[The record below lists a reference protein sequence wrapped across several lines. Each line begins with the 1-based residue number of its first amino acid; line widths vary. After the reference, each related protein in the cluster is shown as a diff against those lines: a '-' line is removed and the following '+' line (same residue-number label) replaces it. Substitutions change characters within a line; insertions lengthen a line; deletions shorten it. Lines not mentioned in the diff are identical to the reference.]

1 MTTKAL
7 RCGFVSTALLFGCG
21 EPTEP
26 GPDTYTAFGPPQLV
40 TVAGYTGN
48 LMEPHLSFD
57 EALLFFNNSNHP
69 DSNTQLLVAHRTG
82 PVTFQFAG
90 EVVGANTTSLEG
102 TPSIDEDGR
111 LFFISTR
118 SYFTTLASVYS
129 ATFANSTATEVLLDG
144 TSRFTLGE
152 LQFDFAI
159 SFDGTV
165 GVVSDGLFTGDPYP
179 AASDLAWLR
188 RTGTAFVR
196 NEPDQALLQA
206 LNTDAL
212 EYAACLSADGLELYF
227 TRYTE
232 ADGFGIF
239 RSERVSTSASF
250 RTPRRVSGIDGLV
263 EAPCLSADGK
273 QLYFHREAGGLY
285 QLWVCSQQ

>member
-1 MTTKAL
+1 
-7 RCGFVSTALLFGCG
+7 
-21 EPTEP
+21 
-26 GPDTYTAFGPPQLV
+26 
-40 TVAGYTGN
+40 
-48 LMEPHLSFD
+48 MEPHLSSNG
-57 EALLFFNNSNHP
+57 ELLFFNNSNHP
-69 DSNTQLLVAHRTG
+69 DSNTQLLFARRTSTL
-82 PVTFQFAG
+82 TFQFAG

-102 TPSIDEDGR
+102 TPSIDENER
-111 LFFISTR
+111 LYFISTR
-118 SYFTTLASVYS
+118 SYFTTLATVYS
-129 ATFANSTATEVLLDG
+129 AAFSEGTATDVNLVDG
-144 TSRFTLGE
+144 TSRMILGE

-165 GVVSDGLFTGDPYP
+165 GVVSDGLFTGNPFP
-179 AASDLAWLR
+179 AASDLAWLK
-188 RTGTAFVR
+188 RTGTAFLR
-196 NEPDQALLQA
+196 TETDQALLQA

-239 RSERVSTSASF
+239 RSERVSTNANF
-250 RTPRRVSGIDGLV
+250 LTPRRVSGIEGLV

-285 QLWVCSQQ
+285 QLWVCTRQ